1 MLKGGWEGKAG
12 RQGGRESRIKVWID
26 EGYGYGGMTVASK
39 RALLAEMMFWVEG
52 GIVQG
57 V

>member
-1 MLKGGWEGKAG
+1 M
-12 RQGGRESRIKVWID
+12 WID